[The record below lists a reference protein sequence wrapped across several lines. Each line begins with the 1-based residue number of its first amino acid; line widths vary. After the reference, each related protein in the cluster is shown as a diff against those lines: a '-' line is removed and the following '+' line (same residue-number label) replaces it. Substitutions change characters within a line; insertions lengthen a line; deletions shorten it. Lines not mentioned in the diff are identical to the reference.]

1 MPEEDFARVK
11 SNLESVSFELG
22 EVIYE
27 FGEKMDYVYFP
38 TTAIISLLY
47 IMENG
52 ATAEIG
58 VIGNDGIVGVSLF
71 LGGDTTTSRAII
83 QSAGAAVRMKT
94 AGFESR
100 I

>member
-1 MPEEDFARVK
+1 MRENSNLNDGLKNYILAALPEEDFARIK
-11 SNLESVSFELG
+11 SNLEFVTFELG

-52 ATAEIG
+52 STAEIG

-71 LGGDTTTSRAII
+71 WAVTRRP
-83 QSAGAAVRMKT
+83 AGR
-94 AGFESR
+94 
-100 I
+100 